1 LREKIEKKGKKKMEN
16 NISLQGW
23 IWKNF
28 YKHYG
33 SVAEE
38 FDGIREDAA
47 KVRFLGRQWKML
59 VTSIPPNP
67 RFVPKEVRDNY
78 GEFIKGMNEV

>member
-1 LREKIEKKGKKKMEN
+1 MEDN
-16 NISLQGW
+16 VSLQGW

-28 YKHYG
+28 YRHYE

-38 FDGIREDAA
+38 LSRIEENAA
-47 KVRFLGRQWKML
+47 RVRFLGRRWKSL

-67 RFVPKEVRDNY
+67 RFVPKEVRDSY
-78 GEFIKGMNEV
+78 GEFIKGMNEI